1 MVHMSVFTACS
12 FCVFPEAVY
21 VARSRH
27 SSAQLGT
34 NHSSPKNRFHFFL
47 EGQSLFSEAMNQASP
62 EFPSMDRGVRLTS
75 VALFVQ
81 VFFGARNEQRYG
93 SM

>member
-1 MVHMSVFTACS
+1 
-12 FCVFPEAVY
+12 
-21 VARSRH
+21 
-27 SSAQLGT
+27 
-34 NHSSPKNRFHFFL
+34 L

-81 VFFGARNEQRYG
+81 VFFGARNECRNG
-93 SM
+93 SMRAAIPRRIAMKKSYGRSPVE

>member
-1 MVHMSVFTACS
+1 VCFLKRYTLRVHGIRAPIWEQIILVQKIDFI
-12 FCVFPEAVY
+12 
-21 VARSRH
+21 
-27 SSAQLGT
+27 
-34 NHSSPKNRFHFFL
+34 FL